1 MKTIVF
7 DAAANDNGLFHEE
20 VVDYD
25 APGGWPELPRASPT
39 LNDAAT
45 CLRPFRNGEAFPAPE
60 DLESYWNATGK
71 FQLRDPLGDGAPRPC
86 AVAPLP
92 ADCSTKG
99 QGRQKKRG
107 CYLACE
113 DHASQAFAAI
123 AMTSTLNASSHVVRH
138 GALPPGVGWVFE
150 NVTR

>member
-1 MKTIVF
+1 MHARLASAIMPTSLSPLCSLC
-7 DAAANDNGLFHEE
+7 AAIA
-20 VVDYD
+20 
-25 APGGWPELPRASPT
+25 R
-39 LNDAAT
+39 
-45 CLRPFRNGEAFPAPE
+45 
-60 DLESYWNATGK
+60 K
-71 FQLRDPLGDGAPRPC
+71 I
-86 AVAPLP
+86 APLP
-92 ADCSTKG
+92 AACSTKG